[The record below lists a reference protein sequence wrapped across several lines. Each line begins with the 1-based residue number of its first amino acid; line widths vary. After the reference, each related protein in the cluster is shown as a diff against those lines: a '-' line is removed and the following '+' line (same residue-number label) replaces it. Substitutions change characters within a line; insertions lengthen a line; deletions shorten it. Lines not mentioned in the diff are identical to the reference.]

1 MNMYTY
7 TQARKKLA
15 DLLDEA
21 KERGKVMIR
30 RRDGSIFALSA
41 EKNDGSPL
49 NVEGVD
55 TDISRED
62 IVSAVRTSRKP
73 R

>member
-1 MNMYTY
+1 MYTY

-21 KERGKVMIR
+21 KERGKVLIR
-30 RRDGSIFALSA
+30 RRDGSMFALSA
-41 EKNDGSPL
+41 EKNNGSPL

-55 TDISRED
+55 TNISRED

>member
-21 KERGKVMIR
+21 KERGKVLIR
-30 RRDGSIFALSA
+30 RRDGSTFALSA
-41 EKNDGSPL
+41 EKNNGSPL

-55 TDISRED
+55 TNISRED